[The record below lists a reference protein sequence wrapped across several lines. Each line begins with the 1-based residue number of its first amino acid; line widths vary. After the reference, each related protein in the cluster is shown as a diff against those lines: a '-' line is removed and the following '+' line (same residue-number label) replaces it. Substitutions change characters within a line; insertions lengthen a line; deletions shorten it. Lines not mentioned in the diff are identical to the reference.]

1 MTYIG
6 AGQPLTLTDPLT
18 HTASFSYDAF
28 GRRTGK
34 TIQGTT
40 TNFVYDGL
48 NPVQEKNGAT
58 VTANLLTGLGIDEFF
73 ARTDGVGVRAL
84 LPDALGS
91 TVALGDN
98 TGTLQT
104 QYTYE
109 PFGFASQT
117 GAASTNSYKFTGREE
132 DGTGL
137 LYYRARYYHPRLQ
150 RFISEDPIGFLG
162 GDVNLYG
169 YVLDNPVMRRDPRGL
184 WLPQA
189 IGTVVGMGVG
199 GIGAY
204 INDPNA
210 SLQTIL
216 QSAAVGGA
224 AGLVSTLPIPGLSLS
239 SSASLLGGIAGA
251 AGNLILQKLLPSSSC
266 AQRTDWPSVAIA
278 GATGAIGGLGGATL
292 ASITSK
298 HGMPLLTDL
307 GQQAVS
313 AAGGGTLGGLLDMIF
328 QYQHRLQTGIGVT
341 P

>member
-117 GAASTNSYKFTGREE
+117 GAASTNSYKFTGREK

-150 RFISEDPIGFLG
+150 RFISEDPIGFAG
-162 GDVNLYG
+162 RDVNLYA
-169 YVLDNPVMRRDPRGL
+169 YVWENPLAYVDPSG
-184 WLPQA
+184 Q
-189 IGTVVGMGVG
+189 T
-199 GIGAY
+199 GA
-204 INDPNA
+204 
-210 SLQTIL
+210 T
-216 QSAAVGGA
+216 
-224 AGLVSTLPIPGLSLS
+224 
-239 SSASLLGGIAGA
+239 
-251 AGNLILQKLLPSSSC
+251 
-266 AQRTDWPSVAIA
+266 AIA
-278 GATGAIGGLGGATL
+278 GGEIGGAIGGPVGAAIGL
-292 ASITSK
+292 AI
-298 HGMPLLTDL
+298 GAL
-307 GQQAVS
+307 
-313 AAGGGTLGGLLDMIF
+313 GGTL
-328 QYQHRLQTGIGVT
+328 RTGE
-341 P
+341 